1 MRHRL
6 YLAVLLIA
14 GLCLPMPRA
23 AAQGGARAFSIFLD
37 CTDSRC
43 DPNFYRT
50 ELEFVNHV
58 RERTAADVH
67 VLVADES
74 TGGGGRRYTIAFY
87 GQRVFDGLSDTL
99 VITTPQGATEP
110 EQRRTLVRT
119 TAQICFVAAVA
130 HWALPAAAQTAAPA
144 STAPV
149 IGTLTVT
156 ATATATEVA
165 PLAPLPHL
173 DVPGYMGTWY
183 QVAWFPNR
191 FQKQCVSNTTAT
203 YLRVPE
209 GVEVLNR
216 CRLADGRIDNVV
228 GLARPAGSVLLGD
241 RLEPAK
247 LEVSFLPAWLRWL
260 PIWGAY
266 WVIQRADDGRYAV
279 ISEASRK
286 YLWVLSR
293 TPQLSAADETAI
305 RSRLVQQGFDLSPW
319 QAHPHPPAA
328 DASR

>member
-1 MRHRL
+1 M
-6 YLAVLLIA
+6 
-14 GLCLPMPRA
+14 
-23 AAQGGARAFSIFLD
+23 
-37 CTDSRC
+37 
-43 DPNFYRT
+43 
-50 ELEFVNHV
+50 
-58 RERTAADVH
+58 
-67 VLVADES
+67 
-74 TGGGGRRYTIAFY
+74 
-87 GQRVFDGLSDTL
+87 
-99 VITTPQGATEP
+99 TT
-110 EQRRTLVRT
+110 
-119 TAQICFVAAVA
+119 
-130 HWALPAAAQTAAPA
+130 A
-144 STAPV
+144 STAATTSATTSATTAATTAASFRSLV
-149 IGTLTVT
+149 ARLAFAAALAATT
-156 ATATATEVA
+156 ATAATTQSAPPE
-165 PLAPLPHL
+165 PLAALPRL

-203 YLRVPE
+203 YRRVAE

-216 CRLADGRIDNVV
+216 CRLADGRIDDVL
-228 GLARPAGSVLLGD
+228 GLARPAGSVLAGD

-247 LEVSFLPAWLRWL
+247 LEVSFLPGWLRWL